1 MRADDPYRPPR
12 PTTHSAVTFDRS
24 VLGRDPEQRAPLLA
38 ALAAG
43 VEAVDPEQAVERALS
58 SDRNLNGR
66 PVVLAFGKAALGM
79 ARGTQRAGLE
89 ATGLV
94 VAPHPGHSPTG
105 MEMIVAGH
113 PLPDHGSARAGAR
126 ALELARGLGPQDLM
140 LCLISGGGS
149 ALLESPAGRLRLED
163 LVTTTRLLLAA
174 GANIGQLNTVRKH
187 LSLVKGGRLAEAI
200 VPARLR
206 TLVLSDVVGNHLGVI
221 ASGPTVPDPTT
232 YADALEVLDGFGL
245 RKRVPEAVLA
255 HLQAGAAGQIPE
267 TPKGDRG
274 LPDQQIVLVGDAAA
288 AAEGVRRRA
297 TEEGLRARVVT
308 TELQGEARESAAW
321 CLSQPGRP
329 GELLIFAGETTVT
342 VRGLGAGGR
351 NQEAALAAALEL
363 EGTPDVVFAA
373 LGTDG
378 IDGPTD
384 AAGGLV
390 DGRTVAEGARLGLDA
405 RHHLDRNDSY
415 PYLRA
420 VGDQLITGPTGT
432 NVGDLW
438 LVWRT

>member
-1 MRADDPYRPPR
+1 
-12 PTTHSAVTFDRS
+12 VTNLS
-24 VLGRDPEQRAPLLA
+24 LERDPDQRAPLLA
-38 ALAAG
+38 ALTAG

-58 SDRNLNGR
+58 PDPIHNGQ

-79 ARGTQRAGLE
+79 ARGTRRAGLE

-94 VAPHPGHSPTG
+94 VTPHPGHPPSG
-105 MEMIVAGH
+105 MDMIVAGH
-113 PLPDHGSARAGAR
+113 PLPDQGSARAGAR
-126 ALELARGLGPQDLM
+126 ALELAWGLGPKDLM

-163 LVTTTRLLLAA
+163 LVATTRLLLAA
-174 GANIGQLNTVRKH
+174 GAEIGQLNTVRKH

-200 VPARLR
+200 GPARLR

-245 RKRVPEAVLA
+245 RERVPEAVLA
-255 HLQAGAAGQIPE
+255 HLRAGVAGQIPE

-274 LPDQQIVLVGDAAA
+274 LPVQQIVLVGDAAA
-288 AAEGVRRRA
+288 AAQGALRRA
-297 TEEGLRARVVT
+297 TEEGLRARIVT
-308 TELQGEARESAAW
+308 TELQGEARECAAW
-321 CLSQPGRP
+321 CLSQAGPP

-342 VRGLGAGGR
+342 VRGPGAGGR

-363 EGTPDVVFAA
+363 EGSRGVMFAA

-390 DGRTVAEGARLGLDA
+390 DGRTVAEGARQGLDA
-405 RHHLDRNDSY
+405 RDHLDRNDSY

-420 VGDQLITGPTGT
+420 VGDQLTTGPTGT

>member
-1 MRADDPYRPPR
+1 M
-12 PTTHSAVTFDRS
+12 TRS
-24 VLGRDPEQRAPLLA
+24 VVGRDPEQRAPLLA
-38 ALAAG
+38 ALAGG
-43 VEAVDPEQAVERALS
+43 VEAVDPERAVERALS
-58 SDRNLNGR
+58 PDLIDNGR
-66 PVVLAFGKAALGM
+66 PMVLAFGKAALGM
-79 ARGTQRAGLE
+79 ARGTEHAGLE

-94 VAPHPGHSPTG
+94 VTPHPGHPPRG

-126 ALELARGLGPQDLM
+126 ALELARGLGPEHVM

-163 LVTTTRLLLAA
+163 LVTTTRLLLTA
-174 GANIGQLNTVRKH
+174 GADIGQLNTVRKH
-187 LSLVKGGRLAEAI
+187 LSRVKGGRLAEAI

-232 YADALEVLDGFGL
+232 YGDALEVLDGFGL
-245 RKRVPEAVLA
+245 RERVPKAVLA
-255 HLQAGAAGQIPE
+255 HLQAGAAGRIPE
-267 TPKGDRG
+267 TPKDEQG
-274 LPDQQIVLVGDAAA
+274 LPVQQIVLVGDAGA
-288 AAEGVRRRA
+288 AAEGARQRA
-297 TEEGLRARVVT
+297 AQEGLRARTVT
-308 TELQGEARESAAW
+308 NELEGEARESAAW
-321 CLSQPGRP
+321 CLSQAGPP

-342 VRGLGAGGR
+342 VRGPGSGGR
-351 NQEAALAAALEL
+351 NQEAALAAALEI
-363 EGTPDVVFAA
+363 EGSPDLMFAA

-405 RHHLDRNDSY
+405 RDHLDRNDSY

-420 VGDQLITGPTGT
+420 VGDQLVTGPTGT